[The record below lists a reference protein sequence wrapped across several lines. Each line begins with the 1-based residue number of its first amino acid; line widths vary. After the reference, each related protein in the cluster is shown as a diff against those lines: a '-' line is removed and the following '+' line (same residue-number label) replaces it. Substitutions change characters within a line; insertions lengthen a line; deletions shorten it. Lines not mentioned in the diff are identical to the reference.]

1 MTDSI
6 LRISHYIHN
15 SLFTFTFSCFHCCQH
30 FERIQLIHGE
40 LTIFQ
45 CCKGW
50 RIATLREG
58 DAAGIYDGLPLLVM
72 REFPEMGVA
81 IDHSLVRTLRH
92 VLFIVYMSMSQKIA
106 LASVYQQGIGLHDRE
121 IEEHLVYFRIAVAT
135 HSDNLICQRIQS
147 FYDTLRI
154 DSFRN
159 AVAGTVVDDIP
170 P

>member
-15 SLFTFTFSCFHCCQH
+15 SLFTFTFSCFHCSQH

-40 LTIFQ
+40 LTIFL

-58 DAAGIYDGLPLLVM
+58 DAAGIYYGLPLLVM
-72 REFPEMGVA
+72 REFPEMGVSV
-81 IDHSLVRTLRH
+81 DHRLVWSLRH

-106 LASVYQQGIGLHDRE
+106 LASVYEQG
-121 IEEHLVYFRIAVAT
+121 
-135 HSDNLICQRIQS
+135 
-147 FYDTLRI
+147 
-154 DSFRN
+154 
-159 AVAGTVVDDIP
+159 
-170 P
+170 